1 MRGVWVKCVRTFVT
15 ALLLISA
22 TACSGGGINAGEKGG
37 EAFIAFTVMLIIG
50 GAILWFALGRED

>member
-1 MRGVWVKCVRTFVT
+1 MRGVWVTRVT

-50 GAILWFALGRED
+50 AAILWYTLGRED